1 MKEDSLMRKWKWQKR
16 GRPKELYFDV
26 TCVDAPVLPEL
37 PVPMCD
43 CGKPAGIDQS
53 YYEDTAA
60 RAYYCCNDY
69 RVSALITCVMCIV
82 AYGTYDDDYFE
93 RRIGRHAISS
103 NGSMVPKKK
112 ILGFFYFLSCERQSR
127 MRHSDVG
134 SRLHRTLH

>member
-43 CGKPAGIDQS
+43 CGKPAGVDQS

-69 RVSALITCVMCIV
+69 RVSALI
-82 AYGTYDDDYFE
+82 
-93 RRIGRHAISS
+93 ISS
-103 NGSMVPKKK
+103 
-112 ILGFFYFLSCERQSR
+112 FLLCY
-127 MRHSDVG
+127 VYCCIWN
-134 SRLHRTLH
+134 L